1 MDFTEPTGLLL
12 KAVHFAADR
21 HRSQRRKD
29 AARSPYVDHPI
40 EVAQLLW
47 EVGGVRATSVIVAA
61 LLHDTIED
69 TRTSPE
75 EIRGLFGPEVLSLVL
90 ELTDD
95 KSLDKVE
102 RKRLQIVNAPQKSA
116 AAKLIALADKCCN
129 VRELLHSPPP
139 DWSVQ
144 RRREYVL
151 WTEAVVAGLRGAS
164 PALEAYYD
172 RELSE
177 GRVSLGI
184 E

>member
-1 MDFTEPTGLLL
+1 MDFPEPTGLLL
-12 KAVHFAADR
+12 KAVHFAADK
-21 HRSQRRKD
+21 HRAQRRKD

-47 EVGGVRATSVIVAA
+47 EVGGVRTASVIVAS

-69 TRTSPE
+69 TDTTGKE
-75 EIRGLFGPEVLSLVL
+75 LGDLFGPEILSLVL

-95 KSLDKVE
+95 KSLDKAE
-102 RKRLQIVNAPQKSA
+102 RKRLQIVDAPHKSA

-129 VRELLHSPPP
+129 VRDLLHSPPR
-139 DWSVQ
+139 DWSLE
-144 RRREYVL
+144 RRREYLL
-151 WTEAVVAGLRGAS
+151 WTEQVVAGLRGAS

-172 RELSE
+172 RELAE

-184 E
+184 A